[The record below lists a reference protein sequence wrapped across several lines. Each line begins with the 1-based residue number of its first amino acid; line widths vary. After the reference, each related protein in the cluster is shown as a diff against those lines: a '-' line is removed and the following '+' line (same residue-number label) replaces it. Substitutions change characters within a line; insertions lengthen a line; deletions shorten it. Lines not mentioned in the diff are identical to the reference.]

1 MKEKSNRFK
10 LLHGELKFDALFKLM
25 WSFRKL
31 YLINLGIAF
40 VIAVIYAFSLP
51 RYYETKV
58 LLAPEY
64 SSGSSNLGG
73 LGGLASLAGINIG
86 SMGGEDA
93 IVPMLYPDLIAS
105 TDFLIS
111 LFDVQIITKDSAYQG
126 SLKKYMQTEQKVP
139 WWTQGMASVKR
150 LFKSSEGAEREVLHP
165 DPFFLSKADMIL
177 AKNIGGKFEC
187 VVDKK
192 TNVITLQATDQDP
205 LVSALLVDTVRVR
218 LQDFIIE
225 YRTQKARNDLKHIQV
240 LRDEAEKNYKKNLR
254 QYTAYA
260 DANRGLVLQTD
271 LSRLDELKN
280 ATQTSYN
287 IYNQLVQ
294 QVELA
299 KSKVLERTP
308 AFTVIQNATVPVLP
322 AGPKRSLIVI
332 AFCMLCFLGTT
343 VYIVIKN

>member
-1 MKEKSNRFK
+1 
-10 LLHGELKFDALFKLM
+10 
-25 WSFRKL
+25 
-31 YLINLGIAF
+31 
-40 VIAVIYAFSLP
+40 
-51 RYYETKV
+51 
-58 LLAPEY
+58 
-64 SSGSSNLGG
+64 
-73 LGGLASLAGINIG
+73 
-86 SMGGEDA
+86 
-93 IVPMLYPDLIAS
+93 
-105 TDFLIS
+105 
-111 LFDVQIITKDSAYQG
+111 
-126 SLKKYMQTEQKVP
+126 
-139 WWTQGMASVKR
+139 MASVKR
-150 LFKSSEGAEREVLHP
+150 LFKSSVGAEREVLHP